1 MNAETLSAIFIKQ
14 ESLIQQFP
22 VESGYF
28 RSKLIVTDAFSNPII
43 AAASPLISI
52 LERIQIASKLPEL
65 DTLHKDIT
73 HEFKAFYSRFHMHHY
88 SEEFHFLANYLLCAT
103 TDEILGKSYLRM
115 DGEVKMFNAFTPI
128 SHNNIGPEQ
137 YFFDITNYI
146 MSLPEQFLDLIELSY
161 FCLMIGFEGK
171 YHLQADGRIT
181 LDNLIEHLFQ
191 TIQKL
196 RTNKTHKLFKN
207 YVIKN
212 QLQKTKISTK
222 KLTLII
228 LASIIGIGIGC
239 QLYINYQTKEILINH
254 MAFMETLP

>member
-1 MNAETLSAIFIKQ
+1 MT
-14 ESLIQQFP
+14 
-22 VESGYF
+22 
-28 RSKLIVTDAFSNPII
+28 
-43 AAASPLISI
+43 
-52 LERIQIASKLPEL
+52 
-65 DTLHKDIT
+65 
-73 HEFKAFYSRFHMHHY
+73 
-88 SEEFHFLANYLLCAT
+88 
-103 TDEILGKSYLRM
+103 
-115 DGEVKMFNAFTPI
+115 
-128 SHNNIGPEQ
+128 
-137 YFFDITNYI
+137 
-146 MSLPEQFLDLIELSY
+146 LPEQFLDLIELSY

-207 YVIKN
+207 YVLKN

-228 LASIIGIGIGC
+228 LVGIIGIGIGC